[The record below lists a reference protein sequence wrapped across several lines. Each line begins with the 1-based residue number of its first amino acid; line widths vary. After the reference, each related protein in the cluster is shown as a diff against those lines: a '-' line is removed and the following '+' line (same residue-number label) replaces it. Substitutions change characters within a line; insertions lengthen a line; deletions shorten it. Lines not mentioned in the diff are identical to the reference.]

1 MDYGCS
7 LAEAAKRLQMDQ
19 ATVLIAMQR
28 GAIRTQYQNGRP
40 VLTSNALAEYKLRS
54 SR

>member
-7 LAEAAKRLQMDQ
+7 LVEAAKRLQVDQ

-28 GAIRTQYQNGRP
+28 GAIPTRYQNGRP
-40 VLTSNALAEYKLRS
+40 VLTSSALAEYKLRS